1 MVLPYVGST
10 TPRPVRHR
18 WTTRRKFY
26 LHLTTVC
33 LGHMYAGAQARAAQA
48 QPWVSEALS
57 LTQWLPGIKDTS
69 LSTFKRQ
76 WAVLFKGAP
85 PENYTEKYL

>member
-18 WTTRRKFY
+18 RTTRRKFY
-26 LHLTTVC
+26 LCLTTVC
-33 LGHMYAGAQARAAQA
+33 LGHTYAGAQA

-57 LTQWLPGIKDTS
+57 LAQWLPGIKDTS
-69 LSTFKRQ
+69 LSTVKCQ
-76 WAVLFKGAP
+76 WAI
-85 PENYTEKYL
+85 